1 MTPDAPKIQFS
12 RQIWQAVSEHAHSCL
27 LRREFCPEQ
36 SRIENLRC
44 VEFLEEN
51 DSTFGKQV
59 WFFEGIGVDAMGR
72 RHMLF
77 GVLEFSIQFGLLEAA
92 TAALFEEEDMRE
104 RYASPA
110 GYENSAIFPARGSRK
125 AWIFVVAALF
135 LILAAVW
142 TTAAINFLR
151 GN

>member
-36 SRIENLRC
+36 SRVENLRC
-44 VEFLEEN
+44 VEFLEEGEN
-51 DSTFGKQV
+51 AFGKQV

-77 GVLEFSIQFGLLEAA
+77 GILEFSIQFGLLEAA
-92 TAALFEEEDMRE
+92 TAALFEEEEMRE
-104 RYASPA
+104 RYAAPA
-110 GYENSAIFPARGSRK
+110 GYENSGIFPARGSRK

-135 LILAAVW
+135 SILAAVW

-151 GN
+151 S